1 MSKALT
7 VSLTDEQ
14 HTFLRSLTTSGRSP
28 ARVQTRARILLLT
41 DRSQGERLTDK
52 NIAIALRV
60 SLPTI
65 GKTRRRFAQAQAAGQ
80 DALEAAL
87 GEKPRPGQTPKITGD
102 IEAHLVT
109 LACSDPPEGAVRWT
123 LRLLADKIVAL
134 GHLESIS
141 HVAVGDRLK
150 KMNSNLGKSSR
161 GA

>member
-65 GKTRRRFAQAQAAGQ
+65 GKTRRRFAQAQAAGPLQ
-80 DALEAAL
+80 RSCLQTL
-87 GEKPRPGQTPKITGD
+87 GQQIGHP
-102 IEAHLVT
+102 AHEP
-109 LACSDPPEGAVRWT
+109 SN
-123 LRLLADKIVAL
+123 VAL
-134 GHLESIS
+134 P
-141 HVAVGDRLK
+141 
-150 KMNSNLGKSSR
+150 
-161 GA
+161 